1 VACAQ
6 GGPERRWGGGST
18 FGDLNEPVLAHGRAV
33 AQNETRDVLEKERKK
48 GKKETDKAKE
58 KEKRSEREMRDGQGN
73 KKEGIAYGTRDDEA
87 LELPVVGEHAPG
99 QVDALEVGRR
109 LSTTASQDR

>member
-1 VACAQ
+1 
-6 GGPERRWGGGST
+6 
-18 FGDLNEPVLAHGRAV
+18 
-33 AQNETRDVLEKERKK
+33 
-48 GKKETDKAKE
+48 
-58 KEKRSEREMRDGQGN
+58 MRDGQGN

-109 LSTTASQDR
+109 LLTTASQDRCKVSVCGGT